1 MALSEY
7 KHHTS
12 RGQRMDRAGGW
23 VRDEV
28 HGQVPEDPQ
37 AACRRDA
44 ALGFLPSLGRRN
56 GSSGTPWSTLST
68 LCVWLPWCRSSMP
81 SAQMVDQFAGHHAL
95 LRLASACSRAG
106 HRSAPMRAVLRDP
119 QWWNSWWKCRLVS
132 PSLPVD
138 AKEAGRTWF
147 QVSGP
152 RDRWWWLSGSRH
164 TQCDHPEVYTARPG
178 PYKNTG
184 LG

>member
-1 MALSEY
+1 MTKYTA
-7 KHHTS
+7 KF
-12 RGQRMDRAGGW
+12 RKN
-23 VRDEV
+23 
-28 HGQVPEDPQ
+28 PQ
-37 AACRRDA
+37 AACRREA
-44 ALGFLPSLGRRN
+44 AW
-56 GSSGTPWSTLST
+56 GSCRASAAGTGPAAHHGAH
-68 LCVWLPWCRSSMP
+68 CRPCACGSHGADP
-81 SAQMVDQFAGHHAL
+81 RCPVPQMVDQLQDITRFFDSLLPVPEQVIEVPLCAL
-95 LRLASACSRAG
+95 FCVI
-106 HRSAPMRAVLRDP
+106 RS
-119 QWWNSWWKCRLVS
+119 WWNSWWKCRLVS